1 MILIV
6 EILLLIA
13 MAGLIHELG
22 HFIIAL
28 GYGHFLRFEFSWGH
42 LWRIPIPRYIWYM
55 PEELSVQNKRH
66 VALAGF
72 GAEFLVAPILY
83 FLLPYYP
90 LIAFLH
96 LMAYPFYAGG
106 SSDFQWLDGFAG
118 ISRRGWMWIDILVLC
133 GAFWY
138 GVYKILTRML
148 WLQRSAEL
156 WELFW

>member
-6 EILLLIA
+6 EILLSVAI
-13 MAGLIHELG
+13 AGLIHEMG

-55 PEELSVQNKRH
+55 PEEFTDRQKRH
-66 VALAGF
+66 VALSGF
-72 GAEFLVAPILY
+72 GTEFMVAPILY

-96 LMAYPFYAGG
+96 LTIYPFYAG
-106 SSDFQWLDGFAG
+106 SVSDFQWLEAGYLG
-118 ISRRGWMWIDILVLC
+118 ISKRGWMWLDALVFCFICWSVIYYAGRALLRC
-133 GAFWY
+133 F
-138 GVYKILTRML
+138 V
-148 WLQRSAEL
+148 
-156 WELFW
+156 